1 MDNEATDQDPT
12 APLPGD
18 SEAAA
23 ENEPGEN
30 APAAEQPAK
39 SRGVR
44 DWGRGYERQLAI
56 AALIVAIVAL
66 VVGAAGLREA
76 HKNTTKTEPTKT
88 TTTVPGQIEVPD
100 VVGKNAI
107 DASVALK
114 AKKLTSKVVKTKSA
128 TVKKGLVISQK
139 PAAGAKVA
147 QNASVELTVS
157 DGP

>member
-1 MDNEATDQDPT
+1 MTWTGPRQPPGRSPT
-12 APLPGD
+12 
-18 SEAAA
+18 
-23 ENEPGEN
+23 
-30 APAAEQPAK
+30 
-39 SRGVR
+39 RT
-44 DWGRGYERQLAI
+44 GRHGRWPTP
-56 AALIVAIVAL
+56 ALIVAIVAL

-76 HKNTTKTEPTKT
+76 HKKTTKTEPTKT

-128 TVKKGLVISQK
+128 TVKKGVVISQK